1 MNTSPRFRLVV
12 SSASAAVLLTAAA
25 AALPRAA
32 RAQGSP
38 AAPSAV
44 PAAVGAPGAKSAAAR
59 SKTRTLRGTVVAV
72 DAATGTVRLAPEK
85 GGEAVAVLVKKTSRF
100 GRMGKE
106 TAGLQDFTAGDPI
119 VARLSFRAEG
129 GEVWLR
135 ELRDRASHEAYTRDR
150 REICVGTVT
159 QNGGDRLEVRRA
171 DGGLLAFRVT
181 GKSVSRKNGAAVPA
195 SAFAV
200 GAPVAVQPRSLP
212 SGDLMARVISDSA
225 ADIAT
230 VGMESRASWKGKI
243 ESVDAARNAL
253 VLRRDDGQA
262 REVAVAAD
270 AKIARGKAPLA
281 MKDLAPGLN
290 VRIHLRSVPAPAA
303 AAGGSART
311 ADKIAVLGAKATVAA
326 ATR

>member
-1 MNTSPRFRLVV
+1 
-12 SSASAAVLLTAAA
+12 
-25 AALPRAA
+25 
-32 RAQGSP
+32 
-38 AAPSAV
+38 
-44 PAAVGAPGAKSAAAR
+44 
-59 SKTRTLRGTVVAV
+59 
-72 DAATGTVRLAPEK
+72 
-85 GGEAVAVLVKKTSRF
+85 
-100 GRMGKE
+100 
-106 TAGLQDFTAGDPI
+106 
-119 VARLSFRAEG
+119 
-129 GEVWLR
+129 
-135 ELRDRASHEAYTRDR
+135 
-150 REICVGTVT
+150 
-159 QNGGDRLEVRRA
+159 
-171 DGGLLAFRVT
+171 
-181 GKSVSRKNGAAVPA
+181 
-195 SAFAV
+195 
-200 GAPVAVQPRSLP
+200 
-212 SGDLMARVISDSA
+212 MARVISDSA